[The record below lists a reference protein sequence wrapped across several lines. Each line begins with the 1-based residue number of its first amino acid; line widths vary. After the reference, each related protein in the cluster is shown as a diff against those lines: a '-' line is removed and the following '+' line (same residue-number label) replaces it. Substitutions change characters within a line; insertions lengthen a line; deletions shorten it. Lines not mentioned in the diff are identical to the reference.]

1 MSAGPVGPP
10 VGPQGVPEV
19 DRRAL
24 RAVFGATF
32 FVRFAFGIT
41 LAVFASYIAS
51 RSIGIDS
58 SAVGTI
64 GLVSALA
71 PVGEFSTVL
80 LSGVAADRYGRF
92 RVLFAGTVTAAVLM
106 AVVSATRNPVL
117 LGAANLVFGVAS
129 GAILAASLAV
139 VADRAEVDH
148 RGLAMGQFDA
158 VNLLGWI
165 LGFAAGFAA
174 LGTLSNAALSDVF
187 LGSAVLL
194 AVGFLFAW
202 RTTRGDPEGTGNRVA
217 LDIGFLLR
225 TAVRRDVLIVTLPWL
240 VIYLLL
246 GTLFVFLGTAATGAG
261 IPPLLLA
268 AVIGIGGS
276 LLLVT
281 QPLFGRMAD
290 RYGRF
295 RLMGVGTVGFVGVL
309 AGAGWLATA
318 GFNYPA
324 IAVLA
329 ASVLPALAYGPA
341 ALAALA
347 DLSRALSRGTTMAIY
362 TLTIALGMLIGLL
375 VSTALYSRFGATGLD
390 AYFGGIAVALVGL
403 TLVRYHDLRAG
414 HGTSSE
420 AHPAPPAPP
429 AA

>member
-1 MSAGPVGPP
+1 VSAGPVA
-10 VGPQGVPEV
+10 VAAAPEV
-19 DRRAL
+19 AHRAL

-106 AVVSATRNPVL
+106 AVVSSTRNPVL

-139 VADRAEVDH
+139 VADRAETDH

-174 LGTLSNAALSDVF
+174 LGTLPNGKLGYVF
-187 LGSAVLL
+187 LGAAALL

-202 RTTRGDPEGTGNRVA
+202 RTTRYDPEGA
-217 LDIGFLLR
+217 LAPTTIDVRFLLR
-225 TAVRRDVLIVTLPWL
+225 TALRRDVLVVTLPWL

-261 IPPLLLA
+261 ISPLLLG
-268 AVIGIGGS
+268 AVIGFGGS

-295 RLMGVGTVGFVGVL
+295 RLMGIGTVGFVGVL
-309 AGAGWLATA
+309 AGAGWLATS

-329 ASVLPALAYGPA
+329 VSVLPALAYGPA

-347 DLSRALSRGTTMAIY
+347 DLSRALSRATTMAIY

-375 VSTALYSRFGATGLD
+375 VSTTLYSRFGAPGLD
-390 AYFGGIAVALVGL
+390 AYFGGIAAALVGL
-403 TLVRYHDLRAG
+403 TLVRYHDLKLAAA
-414 HGTSSE
+414 T
-420 AHPAPPAPP
+420 AAPAPVTPPGPP